1 MLQFFLL
8 FVFFFFFFFGRWHY
22 NTDFW
27 FLLLSASGYIWDLAC
42 SSLHSLSKNCGSG
55 PSLQLLLHLGS
66 LLPCFCC
73 SCCCH
78 WDGGLLPHVQ
88 DPLSHRLG
96 CCNRRRVA
104 RDIPIVQLP
113 PLCVW
118 CDGTGSAIESG
129 GAGAGV
135 MGMSAW
141 EGLDPGPTAP
151 FPVASGQGVAVE
163 WTLELCMPPALLLLV
178 LWGCGLSCH
187 GQRAGTPR
195 HWLCCSLG
203 SSSSVCFSP
212 PTFGCVGVDALGS
225 SLASCCVG

>member
-151 FPVASGQGVAVE
+151 FPVARVWLWNGRWSCVCHLPYCSWFSEAVGSAAMVRGLGLQD
-163 WTLELCMPPALLLLV
+163 TDSAAPLVPAHRCVSVLPPLDV
-178 LWGCGLSCH
+178 
-187 GQRAGTPR
+187 
-195 HWLCCSLG
+195 
-203 SSSSVCFSP
+203 
-212 PTFGCVGVDALGS
+212 
-225 SLASCCVG
+225 